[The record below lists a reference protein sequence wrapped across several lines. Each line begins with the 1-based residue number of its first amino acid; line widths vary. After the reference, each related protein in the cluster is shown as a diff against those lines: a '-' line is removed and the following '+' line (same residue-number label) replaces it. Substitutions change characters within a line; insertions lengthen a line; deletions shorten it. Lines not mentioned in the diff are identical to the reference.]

1 MRLGD
6 IGNSAAVGGGK
17 PLDGVRV
24 LALEQMQAL
33 PFATQLLGRLGADV
47 VKVEPPGGDSGR
59 GSLPAMTDPEGRRVG
74 ATYLRNNLGKRSLCL
89 DLKDP
94 RGRELVLRL
103 AQSLAARPL
112 VMFAARP
119 SAPQPAPQPAR

>member
-1 MRLGD
+1 MKLGD
-6 IGNSAAVGGGK
+6 IGNIAAVAGGK
-17 PLDGVRV
+17 PLDGVRI

-47 VKVEPPGGDSGR
+47 VKVEPPGGDSAR
-59 GSLPAMTDPEGRRVG
+59 GSLPAMTDPEGRPVG

-103 AQSLAARPL
+103 APRFDVIAENSKAGSIAR
-112 VMFAARP
+112 VRG
-119 SAPQPAPQPAR
+119 